1 MTRAIAVLGTASDVG
16 KSVITVALCRLLAD
30 AGLDVAPFK
39 AQNMANQAGVTA
51 DGLEMPRAQIVQ
63 ARAARKSPH
72 VDMGPILLK
81 PVDHTGAQLVILGK
95 AVRVVQAA
103 DYFADT
109 SELATIA
116 HAALGRLAARHA
128 VIVLEGAGS
137 PVELNL
143 LGRDFVNLP
152 AARRV
157 DAALIIVADI
167 DRGGVFAQVKGTLD
181 LLPPEDRRRVLG
193 VIVNRFRGDATLF
206 ETGVTRLEAL
216 AGVPVLAVV
225 PHLAHGMDEEDRP
238 LPVGIDTRA
247 PSGAL
252 AVGALLSPRVSN
264 TEDLTP
270 LLAEPDVH
278 VTWITDPRLTAEQ
291 DVLVLPGSKATVAD
305 LTHHTTSGLSQ
316 VIVDAARDG
325 AWVLGL
331 CGGYQMLG
339 EDLEDRARTEGGPPC
354 WRGLGLL
361 PVRTI
366 FEPTKRV
373 QESVFVS
380 LWPIAGRPLSG
391 YEIHHGRSE
400 ATGDATPIVLEG
412 GVEIGCRRGRAIG
425 CYLHGLLADD
435 EWRAAFLNVVREDRG
450 YPRQPVRRAEPLD
463 SRIDRWARHV
473 HRSLRGDAWPRILR
487 AATA

>member
-1 MTRAIAVLGTASDVG
+1 VTRALAVLGTASDVG

-51 DGLEMPRAQIVQ
+51 NGLEMPRAQIVQ

-81 PVDHTGAQLVILGK
+81 PVDYTGAQLVILGK

-116 HAALGRLAARHA
+116 HAALGRLAGRHA

-193 VIVNRFRGDATLF
+193 VIVNRFRGDPALF
-206 ETGVTRLEAL
+206 ESGVTGLETL
-216 AGVPVLAVV
+216 TGVPVLAVV

-247 PSGAL
+247 PAGTL
-252 AVGALLSPRVSN
+252 RVGALLSPRVSN

-278 VTWITDPRLTAEQ
+278 LTWITDPRLAAEQ
-291 DVLVLPGSKATVAD
+291 DLLVLPGSKATIAD
-305 LTHHTTSGLSQ
+305 LAHHTASGLAQ
-316 VIVDAARDG
+316 VIVGAARDG

-339 EDLEDRARTEGGPPC
+339 EDLEDHACTEGGPAR
-354 WRGLGLL
+354 WTGLGLL

-373 QESVFVS
+373 QESTFVS

-400 ATGDATPIVLEG
+400 STSNADPIALEG
-412 GVEIGCRRGRAIG
+412 GVAIGCRRGRAIG

-450 YPRQPVRRAEPLD
+450 YPRQLVRRAESLD

-473 HRSLRGDAWPRILR
+473 HRSLRGDAWPRIMR